1 MPYCTTLL
9 TEINRVGLGTRTILH
24 ISISSSGLNWITTQ
38 FTYKLLRETHIM
50 EKIGK
55 EDFEYCSCGAGA
67 IETGTHAV
75 FGCIQGERWGR
86 WWRTWKQMDQKW
98 RWKEKITGENGREE
112 EIDLIEEWCQKWWQR
127 EKA

>member
-1 MPYCTTLL
+1 
-9 TEINRVGLGTRTILH
+9 
-24 ISISSSGLNWITTQ
+24 
-38 FTYKLLRETHIM
+38 M

-86 WWRTWKQMDQKW
+86 RWRTWKQMDQKW

-127 EKA
+127 GKA